1 MPEPEE
7 GVGADTH
14 NDSIITSLM
23 GVDLGKKEILFTA
36 LLDVVL
42 KYLSP

>member
-14 NDSIITSLM
+14 NGSIITSLM
-23 GVDLGKKEILFTA
+23 GVDLGKKEISFTA
-36 LLDVVL
+36 LLQVVL